1 MKNYKICK
9 KKKKNRIEANIFV
22 VANLKP
28 CKSFWPGQVLEY
40 VPMFYRLSVLNAS
53 KLLFCVPVV
62 YFDLLS
68 IMMSPCISFNTL
80 PSINQKRFIE
90 TAGIFPQY
98 YS

>member
-1 MKNYKICK
+1 MKNYKIC

-28 CKSFWPGQVLEY
+28 CKNFWPGHLLEY
-40 VPMFYRLSVLNAS
+40 VPMFYWLSVLNAS

>member
-1 MKNYKICK
+1 MKNYKIC

-28 CKSFWPGQVLEY
+28 CKIFWPSQVLEY
-40 VPMFYRLSVLNAS
+40 VLMFYRLSVLNAS

>member
-1 MKNYKICK
+1 MKNYKIFK
-9 KKKKNRIEANIFV
+9 KKKYRIEANIFV

-28 CKSFWPGQVLEY
+28 CKNVWPGQVLEY

-68 IMMSPCISFNTL
+68 IMMSPCISFSTL

>member
-1 MKNYKICK
+1 M
-9 KKKKNRIEANIFV
+9 
-22 VANLKP
+22 ANLKP
-28 CKSFWPGQVLEY
+28 CKNFWPGQVLELCPD
-40 VPMFYRLSVLNAS
+40 VLSPRLSVLNAS

>member
-1 MKNYKICK
+1 MKNYKIFK
-9 KKKKNRIEANIFV
+9 KKKYRIEANIFV

-28 CKSFWPGQVLEY
+28 CKNFWPGQVLEY

-68 IMMSPCISFNTL
+68 IMMSPCISFSTL